1 MYKIVK
7 KEQVTPHIYMLDVYA
22 PAVAHK
28 ATPGQFVIIRT
39 NKYGERFPITLA
51 GSDPENG
58 LVRIY
63 VAEVGASSKDLCAMN
78 EGDSILNF
86 SGPLGNT
93 APIKNYGTVLVI
105 GNAAFVGAQLYLTEA
120 LKAEGNK
127 IISVLSSRR
136 EEELFL
142 IEELRAISD
151 ETYVELEDG
160 SDGHSFFSFL
170 DPYISGKKVDH
181 VLTIGSTSMQ
191 KIIAEKTKPFEIPTT
206 VNLFPIMVDGT
217 GMCGACRVTVGGA
230 TRFACVDGPD
240 FDGHQ
245 VDFDELI
252 SRMRYYTA
260 QEKIAAVLQ
269 EKGVI
274 Q

>member
-7 KEQVTPHIYMLDVYA
+7 KEQVTPHVYMMDVYS

-28 ATPGQFVIIRT
+28 AKPGQFVIIRT
-39 NKYGERFPITLA
+39 NKFGERIPITIS
-51 GSDPENG
+51 GTVPEDG

-63 VAEVGASSKDLCAMN
+63 VAAVGSSSKDLCAMP
-78 EGDSILNF
+78 EGSGIMNF
-86 SGPLGNT
+86 SGPLGNA
-93 APIKNYGTVLVI
+93 APVKNYGTVLVV
-105 GNAAFVGAQLYLTEA
+105 GGAAFVGAQYYLTKA
-120 LKAEGNK
+120 LKDEGNK
-127 IISVLSSRR
+127 IISVISARR
-136 EEELFL
+136 KEEFFL
-142 IEELRAISD
+142 VDEIRAISD
-151 ETYVELEDG
+151 EIYTVTEDG
-160 SDGHSFFSFL
+160 SEGHAFFSFL
-170 DPYISGKKVDH
+170 DPYISDKKVDH

-191 KIIAEKTKPFEIPTT
+191 KIIAEKTQPFEIPTT

-240 FDGHQ
+240 FDGHK

-252 SRMRYYTA
+252 SRMRFYTP
-260 QEKIAAVLQ
+260 QEKIASVLQ
-269 EKGVI
+269 ERGVL

>member
-7 KEQVTPHIYMLDVYA
+7 KIQVSPHIHMMEVYA

-28 ATPGQFVIIRT
+28 STPGQFVIIRT

-51 GSDPENG
+51 GADPEQG
-58 LVRIY
+58 LVKIY
-63 VAEVGASSKDLCAMN
+63 VAEVGASSRDLCALD

-93 APIKNYGTVLVI
+93 APIKNYGKVMVI

-120 LKAEGNK
+120 LKQEGNE
-127 IISVLSSRR
+127 IISVVSSRR

-142 IEELRAISD
+142 VDELEKISEEIHVL
-151 ETYVELEDG
+151 VEDG
-160 SDGHSFFSFL
+160 SEGHAFFSFL
-170 DPYISGKKVDH
+170 DPYFSGKKVDH

-191 KIIAEKTKPFEIPTT
+191 WIISEKTRPFEIPTT

-260 QEKIAAVLQ
+260 QEKIASVLQ

-274 Q
+274 N